1 MTRKPIGISVPYR
14 RVNAGPLSK
23 ADIETLALT
32 MEYLYK
38 SGYTK
43 AHVKAA
49 IDAWW
54 AVKKANK

>member
-1 MTRKPIGISVPYR
+1 MRKEIGITVPYR
-14 RVNAGPLSK
+14 RVDAGPLSK

-54 AVKKANK
+54 AVKKDKK

>member
-1 MTRKPIGISVPYR
+1 MNRKPVGLSVPYR
-14 RVNAGPLSK
+14 KINTGPLSK

-43 AHVKAA
+43 DQVKTA
-49 IDAWW
+49 IDIWW
-54 AVKKANK
+54 DIKKDKK